1 MLERMNQDQPSP
13 LRSKPWHRGHTD
25 ISKRHDGSYALWY
38 CMSEGDLD
46 LVPTDQLKMA
56 IMSDLPYLNPLKW
69 AIVAVATSREEAI
82 AKSQAIRDTGLR
94 QWLVLARAKSNSLLT
109 GLEEELGASGLSE
122 TPSVTTVTG

>member
-1 MLERMNQDQPSP
+1 
-13 LRSKPWHRGHTD
+13 
-25 ISKRHDGSYALWY
+25 
-38 CMSEGDLD
+38 MSEGDLD

-69 AIVAVATSREEAI
+69 CIVAVATSREEAI

-94 QWLVLARAKSNSLLT
+94 QWLVRAHAPSNSLLT

>member
-1 MLERMNQDQPSP
+1 
-13 LRSKPWHRGHTD
+13 
-25 ISKRHDGSYALWY
+25 
-38 CMSEGDLD
+38 MSEGDLD

-94 QWLVLARAKSNSLLT
+94 QWLVRAHERSNSLLT
-109 GLEEELGASGLSE
+109 GLEVELGASGLSG
-122 TPSVTTVTG
+122 TPSVSTATG